1 MIGRIVG
8 GVLAASLL
16 LPAAP
21 AGAAPAGDDPAGA
34 IELELLDQR
43 FALEPDQPWQA
54 TFAMV
59 GDLDQLELATTTTTP
74 ATTVTSSSAA
84 PPGST
89 SIPTTT
95 TGTPETETAARPN
108 AAAPASP
115 RAELRVVVHLPIDDR
130 AELAA
135 FLDGDDRNEISAVS
149 SPLEPSV
156 TRTGGATELRVD
168 VPTTT
173 ARSGA
178 QALQLR
184 RAGLYPVTVQ
194 VVADD
199 DVVAEHRTFVE
210 RRPVEPSDAEPINIA
225 VLATLPDPPPGSTDA
240 LTDEQRADV
249 EALAELSTSYAG
261 PLTVAVPPAA
271 LLGVEAEAP
280 ALAERLR
287 DALADD
293 DELVS
298 LPSAAFDPSSAAAV
312 GETENGL
319 FGRRLLDGEEA
330 LDAAV
335 PTAPAERS
343 AWITTAAVSDG
354 AATMLRTLG
363 FDLLILDDAT
373 YTGLDGNIGGFLDT
387 TLTVDV
393 ELSGGGTMPA
403 LVLSPLG
410 RLLDPEGS
418 SSGGPVDAAVRILAE
433 LVTTRREL
441 GEGQRRSVVLAA
453 PGGRLPDAEVARALS
468 ELTGPLDDVR
478 LVPLST
484 LAATTEPMLVDGE
497 PSTVELPTTAGP
509 DLSARLDRI
518 ELTRLS
524 TESAASMQVGDD
536 DARRWRSELDALIN
550 TALSDDDADAVL
562 GRIAAEAETIRA
574 SIEAPAPFDFTL
586 TGRSST
592 LRLNVRNTAD
602 EPLLVIVRARSPKLT
617 FPGGD
622 QLVELAPL
630 GATEVTIPVEAR
642 SNGTSSIDVDL
653 LTPQYEQPVNGSVLL
668 TAHANALT
676 GLGQVI
682 TVGALLV
689 LGSWWFSHHRRQ
701 RRERLVGAAGTP
713 GGAPLDVMSPDAA
726 EVTVGTGVSGDDRA
740 PDGEPA
746 ADTVRRP

>member
-1 MIGRIVG
+1 MIGRILG
-8 GVLAASLL
+8 GVLAACLL
-16 LPAAP
+16 LPTGPAAAAP
-21 AGAAPAGDDPAGA
+21 AGGDDPAGA
-34 IELELLDQR
+34 IELEPLDQG

-59 GDLDQLELATTTTTP
+59 GDLDRLELATTTTTA
-74 ATTVTSSSAA
+74 ATTSSVAPPDSTSTTSAA
-84 PPGST
+84 ETTGSSQT
-89 SIPTTT
+89 RPDTETTT
-95 TGTPETETAARPN
+95 A
-108 AAAPASP
+108 ASP
-115 RAELRVVVHLPIDDR
+115 AGSPRVELRVVAHLPIDDR
-130 AELAA
+130 DELAA
-135 FLDGDDRNEISAVS
+135 FLDGDERSGISAVS

-168 VPTTT
+168 VPTTI
-173 ARSGA
+173 AGSGA
-178 QALQLR
+178 RALQLR

-210 RRPVEPSDAEPINIA
+210 RRPAEPSDDEPINIA
-225 VLATLPDPPPGSTDA
+225 VLATLPDPPPGTADA
-240 LTDEQRADV
+240 LTDEQRAEV
-249 EALAELSTSYAG
+249 EALADLSSSYAG
-261 PLTVAVPPAA
+261 PLTVAVPPAVLA
-271 LLGVEAEAP
+271 GVESQAP

-298 LPSAAFDPSSAAAV
+298 LPAAAFDPSSAVAV
-312 GETENGL
+312 DAVET
-319 FGRRLLDGEEA
+319 FGDRLADGEAE
-330 LDAAV
+330 LKAAM
-335 PTAPAERS
+335 PTAPVERS
-343 AWITTAAVSDG
+343 AWITTTVISDG
-354 AATMLRTLG
+354 AATMLRNYG
-363 FDLLILDDAT
+363 FDLLVLDDTT

-393 ELSGGGTMPA
+393 ELSAGGTVPA

-410 RLLDPEGS
+410 ALLDPRPSSAGS
-418 SSGGPVDAAVRILAE
+418 PVDAAVRILAE

-453 PGGRLPDAEVARALS
+453 PDGRLPDAEVARALS

-484 LAATTEPMLVDGE
+484 LAATTEPMLVDGA

-509 DLSARLDRI
+509 DLSARLERI

-524 TESAASMQVGDD
+524 TESAASMQLDDD
-536 DARRWRSELDALIN
+536 DARRWRSELDALVN
-550 TALSDDDADAVL
+550 TALSDEDANAVL
-562 GRIAAEAETIRA
+562 GRIATEAEAVRS

-592 LRLNVRNTAD
+592 LRLNLRNNAD

-622 QLVELAPL
+622 QRVELAPL

-653 LTPQYEQPVNGSVLL
+653 LTPQFEQPVNGSVLL

-701 RRERLVGAAGTP
+701 RRDRLIGAAGLA
-713 GGAPLDVMSPDAA
+713 GAEQLDVLSPDAA
-726 EVTVGTGVSGDDRA
+726 EVTVGAGVSAADRA
-740 PDGEPA
+740 PDGGPA
-746 ADTVRRP
+746 AEIGRRP